1 MKGAWALEA
10 GGRPKKLDDGF
21 ESLADMDTASLTLHS
36 LSDVAPLSGTI
47 RAAIRSF
54 ALLRLPGAPFLLALD
69 KPVDSHFESTNILL
83 EAVLLFKFAQHSQKK
98 FVPRD
103 V

>member
-1 MKGAWALEA
+1 
-10 GGRPKKLDDGF
+10 
-21 ESLADMDTASLTLHS
+21 MDTASLTHYP
-36 LSDVAPLSGTI
+36 LSDAAPLVGTI
-47 RAAIRSF
+47 RGPS
-54 ALLRLPGAPFLLALD
+54 APFLLALD
-69 KPVDSHFESTNILL
+69 KPVDSHFESTDILL

>member
-1 MKGAWALEA
+1 MKGTWALEA
-10 GGRPKKLDDGF
+10 DGRLQKPDDGF
-21 ESLADMDTASLTLHS
+21 ESLTDVDAASLAHHP

-54 ALLRLPGAPFLLALD
+54 ALLRLPGVPFLLALD